1 MIQESITQEI
11 IQRFENLDLN
21 NIDHLLVLYDAQA
34 FFKDPFNEVTGKAAI
49 QRIFT
54 HMFDQVDQ
62 PKFIVT
68 KHIATDSQI
77 CLTWE
82 FCFNFK
88 NSSQEQQVI
97 KGCTWLTL
105 NRELLITQHRDYW
118 DPAEELYEKIPLL
131 GGFMRFLKKRI
142 RA

>member
-11 IQRFENLDLN
+11 IQRFENLELN
-21 NIDHLLVLYDAQA
+21 TIDRLLALYDAQA
-34 FFKDPFNEVTGKAAI
+34 FFKDPFNEVIGKPAI
-49 QRIFT
+49 ERIFT

-62 PKFIVT
+62 PRFIVT
-68 KHIATDSQI
+68 KYMAMDTQI
-77 CLTWE
+77 SLTWE

-88 NSSQEQQVI
+88 NAPKEQQVI

-105 NRELLITQHRDYW
+105 NQGLLITEHRDYW
-118 DPAEELYEKIPLL
+118 DAAEELYEKIPVL
-131 GGFMRFLKKRI
+131 GGLMRFLKKRL